1 MRRLVGK
8 SAPSSRL
15 RRLVT
20 VALAG
25 MCLSALARSQE
36 IPKDVALPTET
47 RYLSSPSAS
56 QYPNSNAVFLS
67 DEVIFKV
74 NPDGTTEYQEHDVIK
89 VFTPSGVEDHKDLM
103 RVYRSDLEEVQIEVA
118 RTILPDGRVLQ
129 VPKQAIMDE
138 AVFEPNETKINQTMR
153 RVVVRYPGVTPNSIV
168 EFKIRTKKKPYPG
181 NKWWAVSY
189 VQNPEPM
196 IESRFSLEVPSGSAW
211 RYATPGFPALPPE
224 KVAGDGFERATWKIT
239 QSPPLN
245 QEAVAPGVLT
255 QMKRLEVS
263 NFDSW
268 GQLRGWF
275 EQGFEASC
283 EVDGAVL
290 AQVKRLV
297 KAGSSPNEQLL
308 EIGGWATK
316 KRFLSGSLDEFR
328 PNKANALVEEN
339 VLNPVD
345 SAVLLASL
353 YRAAGFTATPVLAF
367 EVPPDAMHS
376 ELPRFNR
383 VDNVL
388 LVVKHGANSWWVD
401 PRHPLEFDSAPPSG
415 LQGGSALVASD
426 EQPFERLTTSPPDE
440 NRVVTKVEA
449 RLDDNG
455 KLELRFNTVEHG
467 ASATAYREAS
477 RELLD
482 SGKEQRDQQLARLFE
497 RIAAGYGNRARVLD
511 RYFNLNARQGQPIDF
526 AATVAVP
533 DYTVKSNGK
542 LALVL
547 PVRLN
552 PQVVGLA
559 EGDGP
564 RTQPV
569 RLDHPW
575 REECQLRLLLPPNI
589 DVHELPPTVQL
600 NTPYG
605 SFFSTTRS
613 QGKEVYYYS
622 RLVMNEAWVPQE
634 KAAELAQF
642 ARQVVQ
648 ARGKLLLTQGAKTA
662 TSR

>member
-1 MRRLVGK
+1 MRRLV
-8 SAPSSRL
+8 A
-15 RRLVT
+15 

-25 MCLSALARSQE
+25 LSVSVLAQE
-36 IPKDVALPTET
+36 VPKDVALPTET
-47 RYLSSPSAS
+47 RYLNSPSAS
-56 QYPNSNAVFLS
+56 QYPDANAVFLS
-67 DEVIFKV
+67 DDVLFRV
-74 NPDGTTEYQEHDVIK
+74 SPDGTTEYQEHDVIK

-129 VPKQAIMDE
+129 VPKQAIVDE
-138 AVFEPNETKINQTMR
+138 AVFDPKETKVNQTMR
-153 RVVVRYPGVTPNSIV
+153 RVSVRYPGVTPNSIV
-168 EFKIRTKKKPYPG
+168 EFKIRTKKKPYP
-181 NKWWAVSY
+181 NHKWWAVSY

-196 IESRFSLEVPSGSAW
+196 VESRFSLEVPAGTAW
-211 RYATPGFPALPPE
+211 RYATPGLTGLTPE
-224 KVAGDGFERATWKIT
+224 KTAGDGFERATWTIT

-245 QEAVAPGVLT
+245 QEAAAPGVLT

-263 NFDSW
+263 NFDNW
-268 GQLRGWF
+268 GQVRGWF

-283 EVDGAVL
+283 EVDGAVQTQL
-290 AQVKRLV
+290 KRLV
-297 KAGSSPNEQLL
+297 KPGATPTEQLL
-308 EIGGWATK
+308 EIGSWATK

-328 PNKANALVEEN
+328 PNKASALVDEN

-345 SAVLLASL
+345 AAVLLASL
-353 YRAAGFTATPVLAF
+353 YRAAGFTVAPVLAF
-367 EVPPDAMHS
+367 EVPPEALQS

-383 VDNVL
+383 VDSVL
-388 LVVKHGANSWWVD
+388 LVVKHGGTSWWVD
-401 PRHPLEFDSAPPSG
+401 PRHPLEYDPAPPSG
-415 LQGGSALVASD
+415 LQGGAALLGGE
-426 EQPFERLTTSPPDE
+426 EQPFERLTTTPPDE

-482 SGKEQRDQQLARLFE
+482 SGKEQRDQQLARLFD
-497 RIAAGYGNRARVLD
+497 RIAAGYGERARVLD
-511 RYFNLNARQGQPIDF
+511 RYFNLNPRQGQPIDF

-533 DYTVKSNGK
+533 NYAVKAPGNK
-542 LALVL
+542 VALLL

-552 PQVVGLA
+552 PQMVGLA
-559 EGDGP
+559 EGNQP

-575 REECQLRLLLPPNI
+575 REECQLRLHLPANTE
-589 DVHELPPTVQL
+589 VHELPPTVQL
-600 NTPYG
+600 STPYG
-605 SFFSTTRS
+605 SYFSTTRS
-613 QGKEVYYYS
+613 QGKEVYHYS
-622 RLVMNEAWVPQE
+622 RLIINDAWVPKE
-634 KAAELAQF
+634 KAAELTQF

-648 ARGKLLLTQGAKTA
+648 ARGKVLLTQGAKTA